1 MLPESLL
8 QKTVMGASPANAPAG
23 FDEVRGHV
31 GGGPCGKGQRG
42 ERTLPLARRAG
53 KWVLPQSSLR

>member
-8 QKTVMGASPANAPAG
+8 QKTVMGASPADTPAG

-31 GGGPCGKGQRG
+31 GGAHVARDRG
-42 ERTLPLARRAG
+42 GNGNCR
-53 KWVLPQSSLR
+53 